1 MYATEKIFAGI
12 ATMSCAGGI
21 EILARIA
28 RNGNVTIARLM
39 IVNTASLS
47 KTILKNTGNPGYES
61 DLDR

>member
-1 MYATEKIFAGI
+1 
-12 ATMSCAGGI
+12 MSCAGGI